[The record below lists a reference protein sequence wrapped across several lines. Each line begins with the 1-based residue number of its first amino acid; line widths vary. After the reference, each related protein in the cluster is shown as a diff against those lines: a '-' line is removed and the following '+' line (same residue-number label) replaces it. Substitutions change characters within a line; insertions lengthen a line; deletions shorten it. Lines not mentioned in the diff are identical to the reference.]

1 MVFTAVSMP
10 VSMRSLYIGTGPHSH
25 SQSQSQ
31 TQSQSHSHSAPLF
44 NEHQQ
49 PVGRFG
55 RCWWSLKRVRT
66 YHHTPSPTSTQQHP
80 PFILK
85 PTSGTGFCEKRY
97 HPLDAPLTPNPPSPR
112 LVKVDEAICKCPS
125 RAKKGT
131 THACLSR
138 ACHYSTLIHLG
149 EGWPG
154 IKNTDHWM
162 VSFFAKTGI
171 HG

>member
-1 MVFTAVSMP
+1 M
-10 VSMRSLYIGTGPHSH
+10 
-25 SQSQSQ
+25 
-31 TQSQSHSHSAPLF
+31 
-44 NEHQQ
+44 
-49 PVGRFG
+49 
-55 RCWWSLKRVRT
+55 KRVRT

-138 ACHYSTLIHLG
+138 ACHYSALIHLR

-154 IKNTDHWM
+154 IKNMDHWM
-162 VSFFAKTGI
+162 VSFFAKTGKENQCLSRGQDSCLFDSI
-171 HG
+171 SYCIFFRNRGKGKSVPLSSQLF

>member
-1 MVFTAVSMP
+1 MGRWDGWGGWRLFRLEQSICR
-10 VSMRSLYIGTGPHSH
+10 SLCRSLYRDRAALTLTLTP
-25 SQSQSQ
+25 
-31 TQSQSHSHSAPLF
+31 
-44 NEHQQ
+44 
-49 PVGRFG
+49 G

-154 IKNTDHWM
+154 IKNMDHWM

>member
-1 MVFTAVSMP
+1 MVCMFLQQSLCRSVC
-10 VSMRSLYIGTGPHSH
+10 RSLYRDRTAP
-25 SQSQSQ
+25 
-31 TQSQSHSHSAPLF
+31 APLF

-55 RCWWSLKRVRT
+55 RCWWSLKRVHT

-154 IKNTDHWM
+154 IKNMDHWWYLF
-162 VSFFAKTGI
+162 SQKPERKISAFL
-171 HG
+171 